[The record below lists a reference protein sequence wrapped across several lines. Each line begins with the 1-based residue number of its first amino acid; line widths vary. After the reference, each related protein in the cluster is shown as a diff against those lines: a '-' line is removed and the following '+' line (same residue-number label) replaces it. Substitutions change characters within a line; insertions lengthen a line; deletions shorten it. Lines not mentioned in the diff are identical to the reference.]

1 MKKIILLAAIGLF
14 STDAVAMPRYNSQSL
29 TCSSVHDKMARH
41 GSVVLRYPSHLY
53 PKLMMYN
60 RYVSNS
66 MTCLG
71 QGAMASATVPT
82 SDDPNCKVKTCTPVT
97 GKGPNKNHH

>member
-14 STDAVAMPRYNSQSL
+14 STNAVAMSRYDSQSL
-29 TCSSVHDKMARH
+29 TCSSVHDKMARD
-41 GSVVLRYPSHLY
+41 GSVVLRYPSHRY
-53 PKLMMYN
+53 PNLMMYN

-66 MTCLG
+66 MACLG

-82 SDDPNCKVKTCTPVT
+82 SDDPNCKVKTCISVT